1 MAGVGSLALRAWVLS
16 IALAGIAG
24 PIGAQPLQVSGNA
37 GFLGEWELTGT
48 MTAKESGRTGQYAG
62 PLTMKHVGL
71 CTHDGAEEKT
81 GEMQLQISASRV
93 NATFTV
99 AGIAC
104 SYRGQLS
111 DSYAGTMN
119 CANQEP
125 VPLKLS
131 VK

>member
-16 IALAGIAG
+16 IALAAVAA
-24 PIGAQPLQVSGNA
+24 PAGAQPLQVSGNA

-48 MTAKESGRTGQYAG
+48 MTAKQSGRTGQYAG

-99 AGIAC
+99 AGVAC

-111 DSYAGTMN
+111 DAYTGTMN

>member
-1 MAGVGSLALRAWVLS
+1 LLS
-16 IALAGIAG
+16 IALAAVAA
-24 PIGAQPLQVSGNA
+24 PVAAQPLQVLGNA
-37 GFLGEWELTGT
+37 GFLGEWELSGT
-48 MTAKESGRTGQYAG
+48 VTREDGRSGQYAG

-99 AGIAC
+99 AGVAC
-104 SYRGQLS
+104 NYRGQLS
-111 DSYAGTMN
+111 DSYTGTMN

-125 VPLKLS
+125 IPLKLS
-131 VK
+131 VR

>member
-1 MAGVGSLALRAWVLS
+1 MSA
-16 IALAGIAG
+16 
-24 PIGAQPLQVSGNA
+24 
-37 GFLGEWELTGT
+37 
-48 MTAKESGRTGQYAG
+48 
-62 PLTMKHVGL
+62 L

-93 NATFTV
+93 NATFTM
-99 AGIAC
+99 AGVAC

-111 DSYAGTMN
+111 DAYTGTMN